1 MWVAL
6 SIDSF
11 IFFSRIFEQ
20 DDGNTHTS
28 LLIHSA
34 FSLMYFVAF
43 VILLVSW
50 IKCPSNGRTLFCQG
64 RYPCVI
70 HILPTVTSL
79 MLTVLYIY
87 SDVRDGLERFHS
99 F

>member
-11 IFFSRIFEQ
+11 IFLSRFFEQ
-20 DDGNTHTS
+20 DDGNVRTA
-28 LLIHSA
+28 LLINAA
-34 FSLMYFVAF
+34 FSLIYFVAF

-50 IKCPSNGRTLFCQG
+50 IKCPNEEKTLFCQG
-64 RYPCVI
+64 QYPCLI
-70 HILPTVTSL
+70 HVFPTMISL
-79 MLTVLYIY
+79 ILTVLYIY
-87 SDVRDGLERFHS
+87 SDARDILERFHS